1 MLLSVTPITR
11 VRPRWVTVSMARSD
25 LATAARADRIAVM
38 DDGRI
43 VEAGAAG
50 RVLGAREHPRTGE
63 LVAADRSF
71 GAVG

>member
-1 MLLSVTPITR
+1 M
-11 VRPRWVTVSMARSD
+11 
-25 LATAARADRIAVM
+25 ATAARADRIAVM